1 MAKELVMIVF
11 IAFMV
16 LFFFPYISMLLSMV
30 GVLILASSPIAALV
44 VFLTPSLRSHFL
56 SI

>member
-16 LFFFPYISMLLSMV
+16 LFFFPYIGTLLSIV
-30 GVLILASSPIAALV
+30 GVLILASLPIILSV
-44 VFLTPSLRSHFL
+44 VFLIPSLRSHFL